1 MAVVAVILN
10 SLTQICR
17 SRSVIYRRLR
27 FLVQIIGYI
36 MDQFSARDL
45 IITYIIPNR
54 AVIQHLNLG
63 FFHGSCNAAKHKS
76 DIAAFICAQICRI
89 RTVSAVRVTASA

>member
-1 MAVVAVILN
+1 
-10 SLTQICR
+10 
-17 SRSVIYRRLR
+17 
-27 FLVQIIGYI
+27 